1 MENEENLNL
10 EIDLEDD
17 DTETLEAKPK
27 ETDEAR
33 LARLDRQASQLRK
46 KLGVEPKKETEK
58 VESKKEEGLDRV
70 DKMLLR
76 QESITDSDEI
86 SLVQDFMKS
95 TGKSVEDVIDSRAF
109 KAELKLL
116 RDDKKAEDAIPSN
129 SKRSGQSNSNT
140 VEYWIAKGQM
150 PPANEPKLRQA
161 YVNAKMAKTAERNMF
176 TDNPLG

>member
-1 MENEENLNL
+1 MENEEDLNL
-10 EIDLEDD
+10 EIDLDE
-17 DTETLEAKPK
+17 DTEMPEAKPK

>member
-1 MENEENLNL
+1 
-10 EIDLEDD
+10 
-17 DTETLEAKPK
+17 
-27 ETDEAR
+27 
-33 LARLDRQASQLRK
+33 
-46 KLGVEPKKETEK
+46 
-58 VESKKEEGLDRV
+58 
-70 DKMLLR
+70 
-76 QESITDSDEI
+76 
-86 SLVQDFMKS
+86 MKS